1 MLTIEEMAKGRTLAE
16 EQGMTA
22 EMGEAVV
29 RSPPASWRRAGSTRA
44 RAILE
49 GLVVTNPHDPA
60 AWAMLSQ
67 VLRRQGQ
74 VLGARLCA
82 EAAARLAPGERQVR
96 LVRAEALLGIP
107 EEASQARAELAALA
121 GGGGPRGGARPRA
134 PRRARKLKPAERACR
149 PFAAAPMLAGDP
161 VGRAPANAT

>member
-1 MLTIEEMAKGRTLAE
+1 MLTMEEMAKGRTLAE

-22 EMGEAVV
+22 EIGEAVV
-29 RSPPASWRRAGSTRA
+29 RIAAGEMGAGRLEVA

-49 GLVVTNPHDPA
+49 GLAVTNPHDPA

-67 VLRRQGQ
+67 VLRRQEQ

-107 EEASQARAELAALA
+107 EEASLARAELAALA
-121 GGGGPRGGARPRA
+121 GEEGRVGE
-134 PRRARKLKPAERACR
+134 RARALLGA
-149 PFAAAPMLAGDP
+149 LGS
-161 VGRAPANAT
+161 

>member
-1 MLTIEEMAKGRTLAE
+1 MLTMEEMAKGRTLAE

-29 RSPPASWRRAGSTRA
+29 RVAAGEMGAGRLDSA

-49 GLVVTNPHDPA
+49 GLAVTNPHDPA

-121 GGGGPRGGARPRA
+121 EEEGRVGE
-134 PRRARKLKPAERACR
+134 RARAL
-149 PFAAAPMLAGDP
+149 LGGL
-161 VGRAPANAT
+161 GR

>member
-1 MLTIEEMAKGRTLAE
+1 MLTMEEMAKGRTLAE

-29 RSPPASWRRAGSTRA
+29 RIAAGEMGAGRLGVA

-49 GLVVTNPHDPA
+49 GLAVTNPHDPA

-67 VLRRQGQ
+67 VLRRQEQ

-107 EEASQARAELAALA
+107 EEASQAQSELAALA
-121 GGGGPRGGARPRA
+121 GEEGRVGE
-134 PRRARKLKPAERACR
+134 RARALLGA
-149 PFAAAPMLAGDP
+149 LGS
-161 VGRAPANAT
+161 